1 MERPD
6 TMDYQ
11 EALKDPAWDNERK
24 WADAIMASNRRL
36 GIDHFK
42 LDKLTKGEGSC
53 FPISVVQQLNRKD
66 VFEHLREDL
75 KPLARDMDHHLLRV
89 KVKDF
94 ICREQCGNP
103 KVQELKVFLDAVA
116 SLA

>member
-1 MERPD
+1 MASLKKRKKRKREEMERPD

-42 LDKLTKGEGSC
+42 LDKLTKGAFQFQWCNSLTERRFLNTLERISNHWQEIWIIICYGSRSK
-53 FPISVVQQLNRKD
+53 ISSAENNVTIQKFLN
-66 VFEHLREDL
+66 
-75 KPLARDMDHHLLRV
+75 
-89 KVKDF
+89 
-94 ICREQCGNP
+94 
-103 KVQELKVFLDAVA
+103 
-116 SLA
+116 